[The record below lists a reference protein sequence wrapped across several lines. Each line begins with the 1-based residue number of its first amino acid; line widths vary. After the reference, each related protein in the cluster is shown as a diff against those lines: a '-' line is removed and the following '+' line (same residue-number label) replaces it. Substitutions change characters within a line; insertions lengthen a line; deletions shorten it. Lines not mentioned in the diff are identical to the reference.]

1 MISIKIQFIISDRK
15 DCKWDVFDAQNK
27 PVDGATA
34 IYDNSKRYIEM
45 KGENITF
52 EKVYILQAKNNTH
65 TYNHT
70 VYLSEKPGNLENRT
84 GFWNHTT
91 YVTIEEG
98 REDNPSAIVIN
109 ITNHEFL
116 SFFLIEG
123 KVVE

>member
-1 MISIKIQFIISDRK
+1 
-15 DCKWDVFDAQNK
+15 
-27 PVDGATA
+27 
-34 IYDNSKRYIEM
+34 M

-52 EKVYILQAKNNTH
+52 EEVYMLQAKNETN

-98 REDNPSAIVIN
+98 REVVNPSAIVIN

-116 SFFLIEG
+116 SFFLIKG

>member
-1 MISIKIQFIISDRK
+1 
-15 DCKWDVFDAQNK
+15 
-27 PVDGATA
+27 
-34 IYDNSKRYIEM
+34 M

-52 EKVYILQAKNNTH
+52 EEVYILQTKNETNA
-65 TYNHT
+65 YNHT

-84 GFWNHTT
+84 GFWNHIT

-98 REDNPSAIVIN
+98 REVPSAIVIN

-116 SFFLIEG
+116 SFFCIKG